1 MSKPK
6 SKQKQIQECLDTLSK
21 LMKENGT
28 PALIIASYD
37 KDTVFRYIA
46 GKESIFQMVMAAA
59 MDSNIVSCDIKALIL
74 SVASNII
81 MDNEELK
88 RIFADMVNGTKY
100 EEILS
105 GVDKSLLN

>member
-6 SKQKQIQECLDTLSK
+6 SKQKQIQECLDTLGK
-21 LMKENGT
+21 LMNKEGT
-28 PALIIASYD
+28 PALVIAPYD
-37 KDTVFRYIA
+37 KGTIFRYIA
-46 GKESIFQMVMAAA
+46 GEENTFQMVMAAA

-88 RIFADMVNGTKY
+88 HIFADMINGTKY
-100 EEILS
+100 KEILS